1 MIQRPI
7 RIGAALAASFV
18 ISFSAVPVAGAQPVL
33 ESLEYRG
40 ATVMVH
46 KGPTSD
52 FPAEFM
58 DKLLCEGG
66 QTGPSPTA
74 GCLQLNRDGSGTWEN
89 DAGPGPRMSPASV
102 SWFIVT
108 DKNGTPLKNDGEER
122 KTWQII
128 FRFEV
133 GDRYN
138 PKDSL
143 YAVPATIILSPQ
155 KRVIVHSKYRDL

>member
-1 MIQRPI
+1 MRKI
-7 RIGAALAASFV
+7 AAVIAPALLA
-18 ISFSAVPVAGAQPVL
+18 SAAAAQPAL
-33 ESLEYRG
+33 EQLEYRG
-40 ATVMVH
+40 APVMAH
-46 KGPTSD
+46 KGPTPD

-66 QTGPSPTA
+66 RLDRDPRT
-74 GCLQLNRDGSGTWEN
+74 GCLQLNRDGSGVWDN
-89 DAGPGPRMSPASV
+89 DAGPGARMPPAPV

-108 DKNGTPLKNDGEER
+108 DKSGTPLKNDGAER

-138 PKDSL
+138 PKGDL
-143 YAVPATIILSPQ
+143 YAVPATFILSPQ
-155 KRVIVHSKYRDL
+155 RRVMVHSKYRDL